1 MEAKLVALDV
11 PRGSG
16 YDSQS
21 GLNNLFPQVYGR
33 LADEGCGKRIA
44 FVVIH
49 PTSNFMGHYLIG
61 PLQWRGRAVL
71 ALNTRYVAND
81 SALIIEW
88 AARILVPRAV
98 SAPAWLR
105 AHCAVRQFRWWV
117 VGCVLSGG
125 GGAPDRNHDA

>member
-1 MEAKLVALDV
+1 MEAKLIAVDV

-49 PTSNFMGHYLIG
+49 PTSNFMSRYLLGPMQRRGHAILG
-61 PLQWRGRAVL
+61 
-71 ALNTRYVAND
+71 LNTRYFGND
-81 SALIIEW
+81 STLIMERAI
-88 AARILVPRAV
+88 RGPRRGRRLP
-98 SAPAWLR
+98 APAWL
-105 AHCAVRQFRWWV
+105 
-117 VGCVLSGG
+117 
-125 GGAPDRNHDA
+125 